1 MNNTKQHQKLVD
13 DLLFA
18 FGSRDDVRIWRRDV
32 GGVESAN
39 GRYVRYG
46 ISGESDLDGVV
57 SPFGLSISVEVKT
70 GTGKLRENQINWKK
84 MKESFGAIHIEA
96 RSVEQAMEEFETKLK
111 QWKERVKCFL

>member
-18 FGSRDDVRIWRRDV
+18 FGSRDDIRIWRRDV

-46 ISGESDLDGVV
+46 ISGESDLDGIIAPWGI
-57 SPFGLSISVEVKT
+57 SLSVEVKT
-70 GTGKLRENQINWKK
+70 GSGKLRENQLAWKN
-84 MKESFGAIHIEA
+84 MKEGFGAIHIEA
-96 RSVEQAMEEFETKLK
+96 RDVDQALSELEFKIKKWREKWLK
-111 QWKERVKCFL
+111 